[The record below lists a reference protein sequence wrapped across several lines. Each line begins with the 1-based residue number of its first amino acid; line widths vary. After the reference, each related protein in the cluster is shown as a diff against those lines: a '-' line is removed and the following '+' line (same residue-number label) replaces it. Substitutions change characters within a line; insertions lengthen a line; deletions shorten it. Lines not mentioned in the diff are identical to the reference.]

1 MSCCAVLI
9 VNWNSWE
16 LLTRCL
22 ESLSRQTYK
31 DFKVFVADNASDQSL
46 PDGIFSILP
55 GMVFVQNDLNYGFAG
70 ANNRLIEHARESEWV
85 IFLNPDAFPAPDWLE
100 LMMKAADEYPGYSF
114 FSSRL
119 LNAEN
124 QSLLDGD
131 GDNYHI
137 SGLAWRSGHGKV
149 ADIGSL
155 PREVFSPCAAAAMY
169 RMDIMLEVRGFD
181 EDFFCYFEDVD
192 LGFRLRLAGYR
203 CLLVPSAIVHHIGSA
218 TSGGQQSDFSVYHG
232 HRNLVWTY
240 VKNMPGLL
248 FWLFIPFHILLNIFS
263 LVWFAVRGQ
272 GRVIF
277 KAKWDAIKG
286 LPAMCH
292 KRRSAQSGHVASCVE
307 MLRVMDKR
315 LIPKIRFKRW
325 TLRYFL

>member
-1 MSCCAVLI
+1 MSCCAILI

-31 DFKVFVADNASDQSL
+31 DFKVFVADNASDQPP
-46 PDGIFSILP
+46 PDGIFSILH
-55 GMVFVQNDLNYGFAG
+55 GMVFVRNDLNYGFAG
-70 ANNRLIEHARESEWV
+70 ANNRLIERAKESEWV
-85 IFLNPDAFPAPDWLE
+85 ILLNPDAFPATNWLE

-137 SGLAWRSGHGKV
+137 SGLAWRNGHGKV
-149 ADIGSL
+149 ADQSSL

-169 RMDIMLEVRGFD
+169 RMDMMPELRGFD

-232 HRNLVWTY
+232 HRNLAWTY

-263 LVWFAVRGQ
+263 LAWFAVRGQ

-286 LPAMCH
+286 LPAMWR
-292 KRRSAQSGHVASCVE
+292 KRRSVQSGRVASYVE
-307 MLRVMDKR
+307 ILRVMDKR
-315 LIPKIRFKRW
+315 LIPKIR
-325 TLRYFL
+325 